1 MRFSLTE
8 QRKGQSAIEYL
19 TTYGWMLLVVA
30 IVGGAIF
37 TTVQGQSQIQSVTG
51 FSGTDVGI
59 DSFGTTGESLALQL
73 VSQGSNPVTPTAVNL
88 SRENAQGNIVS
99 AYNGSVAEDG
109 VDAPIPLGETRQ
121 VLVGNV
127 TSGDSSQTFDITI
140 TYTTGELSGLQQ
152 SGTITG
158 SFEIIDE
165 E

>member
-1 MRFSLTE
+1 MTFSFTE

-59 DSFGTTGESLALQL
+59 DSFGTTGENLALQL
-73 VSQGSNPVTPTAVNL
+73 VSQGSNPITPSAVNI
-88 SRENAQGNIVS
+88 SREESGGGVIY
-99 AYNGSVAEDG
+99 AYNGSVDDQG
-109 VDAPIPLGETRQ
+109 VDTPIPLGESRQ
-121 VLVGNV
+121 LLVGNV

-140 TYTTGELSGLQQ
+140 TYSTGSLSGLKQ

-158 SFEIIDE
+158 NFEITE
-165 E
+165 

>member
-88 SRENAQGNIVS
+88 SRETSDGSIVF
-99 AYNGSVAEDG
+99 AANESVDDQG
-109 VDAPIPLGETRQ
+109 VDTPIPLGESRQ
-121 VLVGNV
+121 VLVSGV
-127 TSGDSSQTFDITI
+127 SSGDSSQTFDITI
-140 TYTTGELSGLQQ
+140 TYSTGDLSGLQQ

-158 SFEIIDE
+158 NFEITE